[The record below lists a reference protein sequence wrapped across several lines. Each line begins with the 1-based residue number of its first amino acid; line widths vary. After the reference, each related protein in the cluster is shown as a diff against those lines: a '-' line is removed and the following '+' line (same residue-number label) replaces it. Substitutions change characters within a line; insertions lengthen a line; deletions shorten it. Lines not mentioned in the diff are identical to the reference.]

1 MIHATDKGNKFFQE
15 IIHSLKN
22 MMWQCGRIRI
32 YRAHLAVERV
42 VLGVVVG
49 GVQHLVA
56 HAALEAALDQS
67 ETSGGARR
75 PMRAHLVPLLAAR
88 QHLLSGVHG
97 LAAHRALGHLHW
109 LERHRGSQVQKLEL
123 GILTYLQL
131 CKIDTR
137 IRILMWMH
145 T

>member
-1 MIHATDKGNKFFQE
+1 MWKFP
-15 IIHSLKN
+15 HL
-22 MMWQCGRIRI
+22 GGGG
-32 YRAHLAVERV
+32 RAHLAVERV

-67 ETSGGARR
+67 ETSAGARL

-88 QHLLSGVHG
+88 QHLLGGVHG

-109 LERHRGSQVQKLEL
+109 LERHRGSQVQQLEL
-123 GILTYLQL
+123 VILTSLTLYST
-131 CKIDTR
+131 KISAVK
-137 IRILMWMH
+137 
-145 T
+145 